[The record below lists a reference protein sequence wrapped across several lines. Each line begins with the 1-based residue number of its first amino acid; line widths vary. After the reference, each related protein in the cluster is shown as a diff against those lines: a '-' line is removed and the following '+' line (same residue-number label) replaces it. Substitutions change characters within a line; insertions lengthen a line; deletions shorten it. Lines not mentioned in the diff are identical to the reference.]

1 MIRSAKFPSDSY
13 GVVIRRV
20 NSYMTISTLKVNLC
34 KICVRLDKRYRSVT
48 TNVRK
53 ILPTILDKINRKPRP
68 PPLPPKSR
76 MGKWSVFALRAASSL
91 IWAGWGFAV
100 PFYFVQ
106 DCSCVGV
113 SIVILRAAAVVNKT
127 NFVPVSFWDGP
138 NSAYNCSFF
147 FM

>member
-1 MIRSAKFPSDSY
+1 ME
-13 GVVIRRV
+13 
-20 NSYMTISTLKVNLC
+20 NL
-34 KICVRLDKRYRSVT
+34 D
-48 TNVRK
+48 
-53 ILPTILDKINRKPRP
+53 P

-76 MGKWSVFALRAASSL
+76 MGKWSVFAFRAASSL

-106 DCSCVGV
+106 DCSGVGV

-127 NFVPVSFWDGP
+127 NFVTVSFWDGP

-147 FM
+147 LCEHIVSSCTLSRQVSTAHY